1 MAYRQE
7 ELTAPGGTGD
17 ARRDRGLA
25 TRAKVLDA
33 ALKVFQAE
41 GFAAASMDR
50 IAACAGIS
58 KMTIY
63 RKFAD
68 KEALF
73 LAAINQHCAQIYA
86 VDDHPPAKTIEEA
99 RTALT
104 DFGWVFVRAVCEQHV
119 LDLYR
124 MLLGE
129 MQRFPQLGADFY
141 DVGPARSIAVI
152 ENILSGV
159 MSAADARLRAEA
171 FMHMVMGD
179 RHQRFLLEKA
189 ARKTEAENDAAFAAQ
204 IDTAV
209 RMVLS
214 L

>member
-1 MAYRQE
+1 MAYRQDDM
-7 ELTAPGGTGD
+7 TAPNGTGD
-17 ARRDRGLA
+17 ARRDRGIA

-73 LAAINQHCAQIYA
+73 LAAINRHCAQIYA
-86 VDDHPPAKTIEEA
+86 VNEHPPAASIEEA
-99 RTALT
+99 RVALT
-104 DFGWVFVRAVCEQHV
+104 EFGWVFADAVREQHV

-152 ENILSGV
+152 ENILSRV
-159 MSAADARLRAEA
+159 MGGDDARLRAEA
-171 FMHMVMGD
+171 FMHLVMGD
-179 RHQRFLLEKA
+179 RHQRLLLEKA
-189 ARKTEAENDAAFAAQ
+189 GKEDKAGTDAAFRAQ
-204 IDTAV
+204 VDLAV
-209 RMVLS
+209 RMVLG